1 MTENFSFSEL
11 VIPGTY
17 IRVRAEG
24 LISVG
29 GISTGNIGI
38 VGTAQKP
45 TSDTDPTPDPSIYE
59 TTFIL
64 SDYGSAQTQLGTY
77 DPYAD
82 GNGTLNLTRALEVA
96 YRNGASTVYA
106 RAVPPNANQAVFTTA
121 FEEVL
126 KEDVNIIIAPELA
139 TPTGIAVL
147 QPLVDS
153 AEEIDGEIG
162 NKDLIAVV
170 GSDATF
176 VSSAPDGEATIIG
189 QAPTNKRIIFTTPGF
204 SAFDTAANNGDGA
217 EVTLAGNYSAAAVA
231 GLLSTLPPQS
241 SPTNKTLSGLT
252 QLSQRFSY
260 GETQALVEGRVLV
273 LEERQG
279 VRVVRG
285 ITTDDGAFRQITTRR
300 IVNFAKDG
308 VRAASNPFIGKLNNA
323 RVRGALQGAISGFLD
338 TMVVDEALIGYS
350 LEVTATRDDEIAGRA
365 IVNAVL
371 QPTFSIDFIAVTM
384 VLE

>member
-1 MTENFSFSEL
+1 MAENFSFAEL
-11 VIPGTY
+11 IIPGAY

-45 TSDTDPTPDPSIYE
+45 TSDADPTPDPSIYDK
-59 TTFIL
+59 TFIL
-64 SDYGSAQTQLGTY
+64 SDYGSAQVRLGVY
-77 DPYAD
+77 DSYAD
-82 GNGTLNLTRALEVA
+82 GAGVLNLTRALEVA

-106 RAVPPNANQAVFTTA
+106 RPVPPPEPPGAALDPTA
-121 FEEVL
+121 FDEAFREVL
-126 KEDVNIIIAPELA
+126 KEDVNILIAPELTTQTA
-139 TPTGIAVL
+139 INVL

-153 AEEIDGEIG
+153 AENINSNIG
-162 NKDLIAVV
+162 NQDLIAVI
-170 GSDATF
+170 GSDVDTASEI
-176 VSSAPDGEATIIG
+176 VA
-189 QAPTNKRIIFTTPGF
+189 QAPTNKRIILTTPGF
-204 SAFDTAANNGDGA
+204 SAFDSAANNGAGA
-217 EVTLAGNYSAAAVA
+217 EVALAGNYGAAAVA

-241 SPTNKTLSGLT
+241 SPTNKTLSGLS

-260 GETQALVEGRVLV
+260 GETKDLISGRVLV
-273 LEERQG
+273 LEQRQG

-308 VRAASNPFIGKLNNA
+308 VRAAANPFIGKLNNA

-350 LEVTATRDDEIAGRA
+350 LEVTASRADEIAGRA

-371 QPTFSIDFIAVTM
+371 QPTFSIDFVAVTM